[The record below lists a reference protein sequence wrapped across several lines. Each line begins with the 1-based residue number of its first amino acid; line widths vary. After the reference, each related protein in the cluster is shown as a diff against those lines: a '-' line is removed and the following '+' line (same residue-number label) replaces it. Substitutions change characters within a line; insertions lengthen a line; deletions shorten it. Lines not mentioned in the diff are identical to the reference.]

1 MRADGVKSFC
11 LLTKHH
17 VTLVKTHNR
26 SRKPVVFEVCGSEG
40 FHEPRPGTSLE
51 HLGADLRVSPASSRA
66 GRLTPA
72 SSGTNV
78 IIIHSYLPIDLLS
91 SR

>member
-11 LLTKHH
+11 LLAKHR
-17 VTLVKTHNR
+17 VKLAETHDR
-26 SRKPVVFEVCGSEG
+26 GCKPVVFEVCSSEG
-40 FHEPRPGTSLE
+40 FHEPRPGTSLK
-51 HLGADLRVSPASSRA
+51 HLCADLRVSPASYRA